1 MIGKV
6 EALSGGKW
14 ESNHSQEAEGT
25 CTRGAG
31 GERSS
36 RNRRWRCLDAGER
49 CGECFLDRHQFQMV
63 ALALRMDGEVSCLRE
78 RDREARSDEEEREI
92 EEWS

>member
-36 RNRRWRCLDAGER
+36 VIG
-49 CGECFLDRHQFQMV
+49 
-63 ALALRMDGEVSCLRE
+63 DGDV
-78 RDREARSDEEEREI
+78 
-92 EEWS
+92 